1 MSQPIDR
8 RTANKWLL
16 ASVATAVGTGLPRVL
31 LAESAKSPFPSKT
44 VQVVV
49 PYPAGGTTDVVAR
62 ALAHG
67 LSDRVKFPVIVE
79 NRPGGSSAIGTGFV
93 ARGPADGHTLLVT
106 TGSTVTLLPHTQGLP
121 FDPLK
126 ALAPVAE
133 LGRTPLFL
141 YANPGIPVK
150 GLKGLIA
157 WIKASPGKIT
167 YGSYGQG
174 TQGHFGGLILRK
186 AAGVD
191 MLHVPFQG
199 GAPALQAV
207 IGGHVQLM
215 FDAYQPAME
224 QVKAGKVL
232 ALAVSSPERSPYAP
246 SVPTFRE
253 LGYPQVEAISGFFGM
268 FAPAATPP
276 EAIAT
281 LSRLVTGVTGAESYR
296 QGLAK
301 LGVLPPGGLSPAQMD
316 GAVRQTNAAWAK
328 FVKEIGYRH
337 GDA

>member
-1 MSQPIDR
+1 MTRPIDR
-8 RTANKWLL
+8 RTAGKWLL
-16 ASVATAVGTGLPRVL
+16 AGAATAATTSLPRAL
-31 LAESAKSPFPSKT
+31 LAQSTFPSKT
-44 VQVVV
+44 LQLVV

-62 ALAHG
+62 TLAHG
-67 LSDRVKFPVIVE
+67 LSGPTRSASIAIVE
-79 NRPGGSSAIGTGFV
+79 NRPGGSSSIGTGFV
-93 ARGPADGHTLLVT
+93 ARAQADGHTLLVT

-126 ALAPVAE
+126 VLTPVAE

-141 YANPGIPVK
+141 YANPGTPAK
-150 GLKGLIA
+150 DLKGLVA
-157 WIKASPGKIT
+157 WMKTNPGKIT

-174 TQGHFGGLILRK
+174 TQGHFGGVILGK

-199 GAPALQAV
+199 GAPAMQAL

-215 FDAYQPAME
+215 IDAYQPAME

-246 SVPTFRE
+246 EVPTFRE
-253 LGYPQVEAISGFFGM
+253 LGLPQLEAISGFFGM
-268 FAPAATPP
+268 FAPAATKP
-276 EAIAT
+276 ETVAV
-281 LSRLVTGVTGAESYR
+281 LSRLVSGITASDAYR
-296 QGLAK
+296 QSLAK
-301 LGVLPPGGLSPAQMD
+301 LGVLPPQALTPAQMD
-316 GAVRQTNAAWAK
+316 RANRQTNGQWAK
-328 FVKEIGYRH
+328 FVRDIGYRR